1 MIEIRRDIY
10 LNRLIKRIGN
20 GRAKV
25 ITGIRRCGKSHL
37 LFSIFRN
44 YLLSNGIDENHII
57 AISLDDDEN
66 EHLLDR
72 HALGRLTGQVG
83 GKAHEQAQGQN
94 DQADGQ
100 KSIHG

>member
-44 YLLSNGIDENHII
+44 YLLSNGVDENHII
-57 AISLDDDEN
+57 AISLDDDEK
-66 EHLLDR
+66 EHLLTGMPLDWKYAQESR
-72 HALGRLTGQVG
+72 MMGRTMYSLM
-83 GKAHEQAQGQN
+83 KYRM
-94 DQADGQ
+94 
-100 KSIHG
+100 